1 MLQVHLILKE
11 LVRKSIGETQVRFI
25 EVMFLFLYYFLCKTY
40 FDPLLEQELK
50 RFPTLQAEIAA
61 AANEAL
67 ERFRDDGRKTSLR
80 LVEMEASYLTA
91 DFFRNLPQE
100 MEKGGNPAAATVDR
114 YTDMHFRRIG
124 SNVSS
129 YIGMVSDTLKNT
141 IPKAVV
147 YCQVR
152 EAKLSLLNHFY
163 TKVGNKEVL
172 APLLVDELC
181 DYQLVLWPQVH
192 DGPQHLV
199 VQAISLHGLNSD
211 NALRYLRLEDC
222 SLQLFYVGCGSLLYF
237 LSGVFFSLLI

>member
-1 MLQVHLILKE
+1 MWQVHLILKE
-11 LVRKSIGETQVRFI
+11 LVRKSVAETQVRFSK
-25 EVMFLFLYYFLCKTY
+25 VMFPFFDFLCKTY
-40 FDPLLEQELK
+40 IDPLLEQEMK

-61 AANEAL
+61 AGNEAL
-67 ERFRDDGRKTSLR
+67 ERFRDDGRKTALR

-100 MEKGGNPAAATVDR
+100 MEKGGNPAALTIDR

-163 TKVGNKEVL
+163 TKLGKKEVMFHHWWMNYFL
-172 APLLVDELC
+172 IIN
-181 DYQLVLWPQVH
+181 WSSS

-199 VQAISLHGLNSD
+199 VQAISLQGLNLD
-211 NALRYLRLEDC
+211 YALKYSRLEDC
-222 SLQLFYVGCGSLLYF
+222 SHPIHNHFML
-237 LSGVFFSLLI
+237 GVVIQESSVY